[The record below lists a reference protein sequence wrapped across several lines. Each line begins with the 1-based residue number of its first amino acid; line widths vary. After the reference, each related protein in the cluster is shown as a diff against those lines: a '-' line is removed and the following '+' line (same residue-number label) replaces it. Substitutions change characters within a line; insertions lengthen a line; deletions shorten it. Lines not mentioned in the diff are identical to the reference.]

1 MLVLLLTYETLMAIL
16 NPWSLVFGGATTAEH
31 DWHHEKFTT
40 NYALSFQYLDKL
52 FGSYHPGRE
61 AGDEVGLSKKAL
73 AAASIAKEA
82 ADATDEAVPS
92 TADAMKASDTATDKE
107 NTHSTAAH

>member
-1 MLVLLLTYETLMAIL
+1 MSYETFMTIL

-73 AAASIAKEA
+73 AAAAVAEVAS
-82 ADATDEAVPS
+82 DATDAAVPS
-92 TADAMKASDTATDKE
+92 TAEAMKAGEPVPGMET
-107 NTHSTAAH
+107 THPIAAQ